1 MNLTELQEQIILT
14 KTKLYNL
21 KTKKAINKARNT
33 LNKLENEAM
42 DILYNA
48 SKAYNEFSIK
58 GTVIYSDYE
67 EAYVNT
73 VYGRL
78 NVSLTCDV
86 NSKSWYPQTCCISY
100 NDGQSVIVECR
111 AEVDTDRLKLIIV
124 PKRVYGGTVD
134 ESRYQDLCK
143 QDNLA
148 FFKYPNGTMSGLFK

>member
-21 KTKKAINKARNT
+21 KTKKAIEKAKDT
-33 LNKLENEAM
+33 LNKLQSQALDM
-42 DILYNA
+42 LYDAA
-48 SKAYNEFSIK
+48 SAYHEFSIK
-58 GTVIYSDYE
+58 GTVLYSGSDKVYLD
-67 EAYVNT
+67 T

-86 NSKSWYPQTCCISY
+86 NSKSWYPQTCCVSY
-100 NDGQSVIVECR
+100 ENGQSVIIECQVEIN
-111 AEVDTDRLKLIIV
+111 TDCFELVVV

-134 ESRYQDLCK
+134 ENHYQELCK